1 MLNLSKFI
9 VPIFSALG
17 VILTLMTI
25 LDFDDAICVS
35 CWPVDYVLYFTYL
48 LFGLGLLVA
57 LFGAVVGILSKPSS
71 LKGSLIGI
79 AAMLVVF
86 IISYVMADGEILK
99 DYPETTTETS
109 SKWSGAGLCMFYIL
123 FVGAGGSIV
132 VTSIMGL
139 IKK

>member
-1 MLNLSKFI
+1 M
-9 VPIFSALG
+9 
-17 VILTLMTI
+17 
-25 LDFDDAICVS
+25 
-35 CWPVDYVLYFTYL
+35 
-48 LFGLGLLVA
+48 
-57 LFGAVVGILSKPSS
+57 VGILSKPSS

-109 SKWSGAGLCMFYIL
+109 SKWSGAGLYMFYIL

>member
-9 VPIFSALG
+9 VPILSAIG
-17 VILTLMTI
+17 VILTLITI
-25 LDFDDAICVS
+25 LDFDDEICIS

-48 LFGLGLLVA
+48 LFGLGLIVA

-79 AAMLVVF
+79 AAILAVF
-86 IISYVMADGEILK
+86 IISYVMADGEIIK
-99 DYPETTTETS
+99 GYPETTTDIS
-109 SKWSGAGLCMFYIL
+109 SKWSGTGLYMFYIL
-123 FVGAGGSIV
+123 FVGAVGSIV